1 MLTLDETI
9 LSAYGGLENN
19 SLTSLINSNEDDTE
33 ESPYIDIIQNSPYY
47 DENNFNN
54 FIEDK
59 NTHFSLLSTNVES
72 ANAKIDELIIFIE
85 QLREINFE
93 FSVIC
98 LQECWITKEQ
108 DISHL
113 KINGYT
119 CICQCSSVGRK
130 GGLITYLNDKF
141 TYKLKSNHESSD
153 WEGQF
158 VEISGNGLN
167 KNITL
172 GNIYRPPRNL
182 IENIRTFNEE
192 LSDILTHMDHNNSEI
207 FLTGDYNINLL
218 SINDKEINAEFL
230 EMLCSLSFYPKITL
244 PTRFSPHSGSL
255 IDNVFCR
262 LTNNTLH
269 VSSGI
274 LLKQFFDHQPYFLF
288 FNTLIKQKPP
298 PKTVKVATNTPEALD
313 KLY

>member
-1 MLTLDETI
+1 M
-9 LSAYGGLENN
+9 
-19 SLTSLINSNEDDTE
+19 
-33 ESPYIDIIQNSPYY
+33 
-47 DENNFNN
+47 
-54 FIEDK
+54 
-59 NTHFSLLSTNVES
+59 
-72 ANAKIDELIIFIE
+72 
-85 QLREINFE
+85 
-93 FSVIC
+93 
-98 LQECWITKEQ
+98 
-108 DISHL
+108 

-167 KNITL
+167 KNIIL

-182 IENIRTFNEE
+182 IENIRAFNEE
-192 LSDILTHMDHNNSEI
+192 LSDILTSMDHNNSDF

-218 SINDKEINAEFL
+218 SINDKELNAEFL
-230 EMLCSLSFYPKITL
+230 EMLCCPSFYPKITL

-274 LLKQFFDHQPYFLF
+274 LLKQFSDHQPYFPF

-313 KLY
+313 KLYKELLEQDILKQINTNPYSHPNVNYDILLSVLEESKQKHISAKIV

>member
-1 MLTLDETI
+1 MVTLDETI

-19 SLTSLINSNEDDTE
+19 SLTSLIDSNEDDTE
-33 ESPYIDIIQNSPYY
+33 ESLYIEIIQNSPYY

-72 ANAKIDELIIFIE
+72 VNAKIDELIIFIE

-108 DISHL
+108 DIFQI

-141 TYKLKSNHESSD
+141 AYKFKSNHESSA

-158 VEISGNGLN
+158 VEISGNGLD
-167 KNITL
+167 KNIIL
-172 GNIYRPPRNL
+172 GNIYRPPRNI
-182 IENIRTFNEE
+182 IENISTFNEE
-192 LSDILTHMDHNNSEI
+192 LSDILTSMDHNNSEI
-207 FLTGDYNINLL
+207 FLTGNYNINLL

-230 EMLCSLSFYPKITL
+230 EMLCSLSFY
-244 PTRFSPHSGSL
+244 
-255 IDNVFCR
+255 
-262 LTNNTLH
+262 
-269 VSSGI
+269 
-274 LLKQFFDHQPYFLF
+274 
-288 FNTLIKQKPP
+288 QK
-298 PKTVKVATNTPEALD
+298 
-313 KLY
+313 

>member
-1 MLTLDETI
+1 MLTLDKTI
-9 LSAYGGLENN
+9 LSAYRGLENN

-47 DENNFNN
+47 DENKFNN

-130 GGLITYLNDKF
+130 GGLITYLNDIF
-141 TYKLKSNHESSD
+141 AYKLKSNYESSD

-167 KNITL
+167 KNIIL

-192 LSDILTHMDHNNSEI
+192 LSDILTSMYHNNSEF
-207 FLTGDYNINLL
+207 FLTGDYNIN
-218 SINDKEINAEFL
+218 DKEMNAEFL

-262 LTNNTLH
+262 LTNNTPH

-274 LLKQFFDHQPYFLF
+274 LLKQFSDLQPYFLF

-298 PKTVKVATNTPEALD
+298 PKTVKVATNT
-313 KLY
+313 